1 MDRIRTWTFA
11 EGEEEKRREEKQKTI
26 EYSEVLS
33 YIISMRNK
41 EFFPVLINTAET
53 RRPL

>member
-1 MDRIRTWTFA
+1 MSHGQDTNMDVRGGR
-11 EGEEEKRREEKQKTI
+11 RREEKQKPI

-33 YIISMRNK
+33 YIISMRNT
-41 EFFPVLINTAET
+41 EFFPVLINTVET